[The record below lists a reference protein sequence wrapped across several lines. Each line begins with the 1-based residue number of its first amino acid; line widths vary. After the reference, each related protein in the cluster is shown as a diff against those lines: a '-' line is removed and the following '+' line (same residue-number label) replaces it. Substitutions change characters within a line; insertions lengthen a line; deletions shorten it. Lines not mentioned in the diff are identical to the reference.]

1 MVNSAEENQEELA
14 CAEEERFFGK
24 IQYLRQEYGY
34 IRAKS
39 KIFGIRD
46 ITFSYTDTPR
56 SVIEGLSIGDQV
68 SFSLNMYSSG
78 KFSAKD
84 VKRESFAQST
94 SADRSMSPVTSISSS
109 ENASDS
115 AHGHISFCEAQTR
128 CPSVLPSGNS
138 LFSSRDEVEDK
149 PFTSSSAGVTSFSS
163 EVDAFLEKVVMRAY
177 NPSISTCWLQF

>member
-1 MVNSAEENQEELA
+1 MMNCSEENQEEMT
-14 CAEEERFFGK
+14 CAAEERFFGK

-56 SVIEGLSIGDQV
+56 SVIEELSIGDQV

-84 VKRESFAQST
+84 VRRESFAQST
-94 SADRSMSPVTSISSS
+94 SVDRSVSPVTSISSS

-115 AHGHISFCEAQTR
+115 AHGHTSFCEAQTR
-128 CPSVLPSGNS
+128 CPSVLPSGDS
-138 LFSSRDEVEDK
+138 LFPSCDDAEDK
-149 PFTSSSAGVTSFSS
+149 SFIPSSTGVNSFSS

-177 NPSISTCWLQF
+177 IPSISTCWLQF